1 MSYVPK
7 VDGFRAPPVATPIRR
22 PIVVVRRDSH
32 LQTWLKRAF
41 DLGFS
46 TVVLLP
52 ALIVVACVLL
62 AVNPFLNPGP
72 LFYAQK
78 RMGRGCKPFRAY
90 KFRTMDVRPR
100 GIRGPD
106 DPIEIHRIR
115 PVGNLLR
122 KSRFDELPQ
131 ILNVYRGEMSL
142 IGPRPDYFRHA
153 SRYLHT
159 IPGYRERHAVLPG
172 ISGLSQVRHGYAAGH
187 FATRLKTRTDL
198 EYIRHGCFRLDMW
211 IVWRTMVTVFRM
223 RGA

>member
-7 VDGFRAPPVATPIRR
+7 IDGFPAPSVARPAIRHIA
-22 PIVVVRRDSH
+22 PLRRDAF
-32 LQTWLKRAF
+32 LQTILKRGF
-41 DLGFS
+41 DLSFS
-46 TVVLLP
+46 TIVLLP
-52 ALIVVACVLL
+52 AVLVVALALLVL
-62 AVNPFLNPGP
+62 NPFLNPGP

-78 RMGRGCKPFRAY
+78 RMGRGCRPFRAY

-106 DPIEIHRIR
+106 DPIEVDRIR
-115 PVGNLLR
+115 PLGNWLR

-153 SRYLHT
+153 SRYLRT
-159 IPGYRERHAVLPG
+159 IPGYRERHDVLPG
-172 ISGLSQVRHGYAAGH
+172 ISGLAQVRHGYAAGQ
-187 FATRLKTRTDL
+187 FATRRKTRTDL
-198 EYIRHGCFRLDMW
+198 EYIRQRCFRLDMW

>member
-7 VDGFRAPPVATPIRR
+7 LDGFRSLPVASPVPPPISIARGPSR
-22 PIVVVRRDSH
+22 
-32 LQTWLKRAF
+32 LQTWLKRGF

-46 TVVLLP
+46 TIVLAP
-52 ALIVVACVLL
+52 AVLVVACVLL
-62 AVNPFLNPGP
+62 VLNPFLNPGP
-72 LFYAQK
+72 LIYAQK

-106 DPIEIHRIR
+106 DPIEVDRIR
-115 PVGNLLR
+115 PLGNWLR

-153 SRYLHT
+153 SRYLRT

-172 ISGLSQVRHGYAAGH
+172 ISGLSQVRHGYAAGQ